1 MTQDHPAADAAG
13 SPPPLAGRV
22 ILVTGAAGGL
32 GSVACHA
39 LAAAGAT
46 LLLLGRNEKRL
57 NALYDALLAAG
68 AAEPMVVPLDLA
80 AQDDARF
87 EELAQA
93 VASQLGRLDG
103 ILHCASQFVQL
114 APLATQQLKDWE
126 RAFAV
131 NVLAP
136 FALTRACLPLLCGA
150 PDASVLFCAEAHA
163 LAPGA
168 YWGGFA
174 ASQAALP
181 GLVHMLAEEHEAL
194 PGLRFN
200 LLIPGNIETPMRERT
215 HPGETRAQRRP
226 VAELVPLLLELL
238 GPDSQGRSG
247 QVVRA

>member
-1 MTQDHPAADAAG
+1 MSTLPAPPTAPSADQ
-13 SPPPLAGRV
+13 PLQGRV
-22 ILVTGAAGGL
+22 LLVTGAAGGL

-80 AQDDARF
+80 AQNDAQF

-114 APLATQQLKDWE
+114 APLHGQQLKDWE

-131 NVLAP
+131 NILAP
-136 FALTRACLPLLCGA
+136 FALTRACLPLLRAA

-163 LAPGA
+163 LAPKA

-181 GLVHMLAEEHEAL
+181 GLVRMLAEEHEDQAS
-194 PGLRFN
+194 LRFN
-200 LLIPGNIETPMRERT
+200 LLVPGNIETPMRERT

-226 VAELVPLLLELL
+226 VAELVPLLLNLL
-238 GPDSQGRSG
+238 GPASLGRTG
-247 QVVRA
+247 EVIQA